1 MEAKKA
7 KGLWPIAVK
16 VILQNLS
23 IEYVETGE
31 GRVLLFLHG
40 WGDSLQSFDLLAN
53 DLSKKYHI
61 VRLDLPGFGKSELPL
76 NAWFVE
82 DYAEFVSAFCKKLS
96 IEPYGIVG
104 HSLGGRIA
112 IKLCSLR
119 LLHPKKLILLASA
132 GIRESGSAR
141 NRLYAGV
148 SKVGKAALSIP
159 GLRRY
164 QKTAKNKL
172 YKQVGNSDYL
182 QSGELKQTFM
192 NIINEDLQ
200 SDASKIHEPTLLIYG
215 KDDIE
220 TPVKTGEQLKKAI
233 PDSSLEIIPNGGHF
247 IHQEQT
253 TLVAGLIEGF
263 LN

>member
-1 MEAKKA
+1 
-7 KGLWPIAVK
+7 
-16 VILQNLS
+16 
-23 IEYVETGE
+23 
-31 GRVLLFLHG
+31 LH
-40 WGDSLQSFDLLAN
+40 Q
-53 DLSKKYHI
+53 
-61 VRLDLPGFGKSELPL
+61 
-76 NAWFVE
+76 
-82 DYAEFVSAFCKKLS
+82 
-96 IEPYGIVG
+96 
-104 HSLGGRIA
+104 
-112 IKLCSLR
+112 
-119 LLHPKKLILLASA
+119 KKLILLASA